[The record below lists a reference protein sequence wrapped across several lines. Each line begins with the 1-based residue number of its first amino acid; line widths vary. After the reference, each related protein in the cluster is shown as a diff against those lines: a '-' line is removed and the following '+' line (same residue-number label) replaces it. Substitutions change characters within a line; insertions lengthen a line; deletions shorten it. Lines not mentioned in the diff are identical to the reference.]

1 MNSNRTA
8 WLLISPT
15 IFILVLV
22 GLVPFLY
29 VLYVGFFNWMP
40 LGKIKDMQFISLG
53 DNYRELMFDE
63 YFLGSI
69 WRSIKFAFVTL
80 FFELSIGFIL
90 ALSLLSSFPLKSFF
104 RSVHTLPL
112 VIAPI
117 VVGAIFKLFLVNGL
131 GPIPYFAKEFFDYKF
146 NYMSSENFA
155 FWMLVVVD
163 VWHWTPFVTLTL
175 LAGLSALPEAPYES
189 AKIDGAN
196 NFQIFIHIT
205 IPMLVPVLVVVIF
218 IRLMDSLKIVDEVW
232 MLTGGGPGY
241 STRFTGI
248 HIWKEVFEKRTYGY
262 GSAMSILYLYIT
274 IVICWML
281 YSVMVSRGKVDE
293 D

>member
-53 DNYRELMFDE
+53 DNYRDLMFDE

-117 VVGAIFKLFLVNGL
+117 VVGAIFKLFN
-131 GPIPYFAKEFFDYKF
+131 YEFTL
-146 NYMSSENFA
+146 NYMFDHQVPYTEISLIIAIILQGICSC
-155 FWMLVVVD
+155 
-163 VWHWTPFVTLTL
+163 L
-175 LAGLSALPEAPYES
+175 LYTSPSPRDQRGSR
-189 AKIDGAN
+189 
-196 NFQIFIHIT
+196 
-205 IPMLVPVLVVVIF
+205 IP
-218 IRLMDSLKIVDEVW
+218 SW
-232 MLTGGGPGY
+232 G
-241 STRFTGI
+241 
-248 HIWKEVFEKRTYGY
+248 
-262 GSAMSILYLYIT
+262 
-274 IVICWML
+274 
-281 YSVMVSRGKVDE
+281 
-293 D
+293 